1 MTLIEEA
8 IKRIV
13 RQKKVYNMYSV
24 PYKVTLNSSSIS
36 FTHALYISR
45 KTDMLSQEFDKNP
58 EEFAKSCSMESLNES
73 MDQEPKGDQGLAPT
87 TPLTTIREDEV
98 EEDLSESGVE
108 PLTPHTKVSVSIE
121 SFRVDYVLYK
131 YSKSCCSKVLSK
143 EFSLFMRL

>member
-1 MTLIEEA
+1 MVLIDEA
-8 IKRIV
+8 NRRLV
-13 RQKKVYNMYSV
+13 RQRKVYNMYSV

-58 EEFAKSCSMESLNES
+58 EEFAKSLSMESPNES

-87 TPLTTIREDEV
+87 TPLTTICEDEV

-108 PLTPHTKVSVSIE
+108 PLTPHTKVGVSIE
-121 SFRVDYVLYK
+121 SYRVDCIQVFYILLTFFVQK
-131 YSKSCCSKVLSK
+131 YYLKS
-143 EFSLFMRL
+143 FLFC